1 MLTLLVFLLVTHQ
14 VTGQLQCP
22 KVAASFG
29 DDLDLSS
36 FYLQLGNG
44 IDDGTGGD
52 TGVGSASA
60 SGGGSCKFFIASTNI
75 YLYLYS
81 YSPLVLE

>member
-22 KVAASFG
+22 EVAASFG

-44 IDDGTGGD
+44 VGDMGGD
-52 TGVGSASA
+52 TGVGSAS
-60 SGGGSCKFFIASTNI
+60 GGGYCKF
-75 YLYLYS
+75 
-81 YSPLVLE
+81 

>member
-60 SGGGSCKFFIASTNI
+60 SGGGSCKFF
-75 YLYLYS
+75 YS
-81 YSPLVLE
+81 VDKYILILV